1 MFALLP
7 GQFAAK
13 HSAKVCLPAC
23 CLQAVVAAL
32 PDLTET
38 VQVQLLD
45 LLALV
50 LTRKPYRTTLS
61 SGSLS
66 ALREAM
72 QLGEATK
79 PKVCSKMTSAGGD
92 ASRGF
97 CCRVN
102 TQATNL

>member
-1 MFALLP
+1 MTLRESL
-7 GQFAAK
+7 
-13 HSAKVCLPAC
+13 SAC

-32 PDLTET
+32 PGLTET

-50 LTRKPYRTTLS
+50 LTRKAYRTSLS

-72 QLGEATK
+72 QLGEAN
-79 PKVCSKMTSAGGD
+79 KVFSTFVMLA
-92 ASRGF
+92 RGAA
-97 CCRVN
+97 CRVDMKV
-102 TQATNL
+102 TSF

>member
-32 PDLTET
+32 PGLTET

-50 LTRKPYRTTLS
+50 LTRKPYRTSLS

-79 PKVCSKMTSAGGD
+79 PNVCSVTSAGGD
-92 ASRGF
+92 ASSGF
-97 CCRVN
+97 CCRVD
-102 TQATNL
+102 TQATSL

>member
-1 MFALLP
+1 M
-7 GQFAAK
+7 
-13 HSAKVCLPAC
+13 
-23 CLQAVVAAL
+23 AAL

-50 LTRKPYRTTLS
+50 LTRKPYRTSLS

-72 QLGEATK
+72 QLGEANK
-79 PKVCSKMTSAGGD
+79 ISSCFVISAGGA
-92 ASRGF
+92 ASSSF
-97 CCRVN
+97 CCR
-102 TQATNL
+102 ADM